1 MSTCVVDNQCIS
13 NTSFWQFTV
22 LSKLIIIFTKRT
34 CHINYL
40 NVTIWI
46 SHIRDVVVGIVHSW
60 TEQVNRRS
68 IYTNIATI
76 SVLNMKNLRND
87 KAMRCCHETPKLS
100 VNTDVSKT
108 IRNKDFIKF
117 SMNAFTDNGNIIL
130 FIGWCVVHSNTT

>member
-1 MSTCVVDNQCIS
+1 MSTCIVDNQGIS

-22 LSKLIIIFTKRT
+22 LSKLIIIFTKRA

-46 SHIRDVVVGIVHSW
+46 SHIRDVMVSIVHSW

-68 IYTNIATI
+68 IYTNITAI
-76 SVLNMKNLRND
+76 SVLNMKNLSND
-87 KAMRCCHETPKLS
+87 KAMRCCHETSKLS
-100 VNTDVSKT
+100 VNTDMSKT

-130 FIGWCVVHSNTT
+130 FIGVVYSDTT

>member
-1 MSTCVVDNQCIS
+1 MCTCVVDNQGIS

-60 TEQVNRRS
+60 TKQVNRRS
-68 IYTNIATI
+68 IYTNVTTI
-76 SVLNMKNLRND
+76 SVLNMKNLSNN
-87 KAMRCCHETPKLS
+87 KAMRCCHETSKFS
-100 VNTDVSKT
+100 VNTDMSKI
-108 IRNKDFIKF
+108 IRNKDLIKF
-117 SMNAFTDNGNIIL
+117 SMNPFTDNSNVIL
-130 FIGWCVVHSNTT
+130 LISRCIVYPNTT